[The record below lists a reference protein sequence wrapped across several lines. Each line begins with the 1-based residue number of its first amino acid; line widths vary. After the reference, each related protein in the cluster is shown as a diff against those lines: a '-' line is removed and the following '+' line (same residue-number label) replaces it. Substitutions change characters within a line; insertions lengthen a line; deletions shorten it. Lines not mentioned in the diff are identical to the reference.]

1 MFRVLQKASFGF
13 MNWSACFYDS
23 RGTFSHAP
31 SKKGNRKDENW
42 GAEPLSLGL
51 FDDLAK
57 AQSLMY
63 LISLSSVRKFTEL
76 KNGKNCS
83 NITHERPDAKERR
96 SKLEGMNN
104 GYTVYHFE
112 I

>member
-1 MFRVLQKASFGF
+1 

-23 RGTFSHAP
+23 RGTFSHAT

-57 AQSLMY
+57 AQ
-63 LISLSSVRKFTEL
+63 R
-76 KNGKNCS
+76 
-83 NITHERPDAKERR
+83 
-96 SKLEGMNN
+96 
-104 GYTVYHFE
+104 
-112 I
+112 